1 LSIILTVRDGHPP
14 FFHLVLLAL
23 RPLLGEHAGRWLAA
37 AAGIATIPLVAVLGQ
52 RMFDRR
58 TGVWA
63 AFLLAISPLHV
74 WYSREGRMYALYVLL
89 AVLSTLAVE
98 RVVRRGGLRAYT
110 DWAVVACLGVLTHY
124 GFVVLLAIQVGFVA
138 VVIARAGG
146 RPRDLAP
153 LIAVT
158 IGGMCAIVPWVSE
171 FATGPLG
178 SHRGFTPYGLPYTA
192 FSFLVGFGIGPT
204 LTDLHWLPALT
215 VLRPHALE
223 IAATLGTLAFLG
235 VLVLRNLGSPRIWNV
250 YVMLWLVLPPLLL
263 VTQSG
268 ISGTPQNVRYVLAS
282 LPAFVLLIADVLR
295 RSERVIAAGV
305 LVVVVLLS
313 SVSLYRQYADTR
325 YHREDVRSAAAFLK
339 NAVGP
344 YDRLVVTGADQ
355 RLPLHY
361 YLGPARIIEKLPM
374 LVVHD
379 DEEAATVLALWL
391 DRRTWVVFSRE
402 WGEDPGH
409 ALRDAILRRNPNA
422 LAARF
427 TGVDIYRLE
436 P

>member
-1 LSIILTVRDGHPP
+1 
-14 FFHLVLLAL
+14 
-23 RPLLGEHAGRWLAA
+23 
-37 AAGIATIPLVAVLGQ
+37 
-52 RMFDRR
+52 
-58 TGVWA
+58 
-63 AFLLAISPLHV
+63 
-74 WYSREGRMYALYVLL
+74 
-89 AVLSTLAVE
+89 
-98 RVVRRGGLRAYT
+98 
-110 DWAVVACLGVLTHY
+110 
-124 GFVVLLAIQVGFVA
+124 
-138 VVIARAGG
+138 
-146 RPRDLAP
+146 
-153 LIAVT
+153 
-158 IGGMCAIVPWVSE
+158 
-171 FATGPLG
+171 
-178 SHRGFTPYGLPYTA
+178 
-192 FSFLVGFGIGPT
+192 
-204 LTDLHWLPALT
+204 
-215 VLRPHALE
+215 
-223 IAATLGTLAFLG
+223 
-235 VLVLRNLGSPRIWNV
+235 
-250 YVMLWLVLPPLLL
+250 L

-268 ISGTPQNVRYVLAS
+268 VSGTPQNVRYVLAS